1 MNDELHIIH
10 ERHEPTRRLL
20 HLLERPA
27 DIDAQVESTNAYNRH
42 HAGAAVGLIVAVL
55 ALAVLAWAMR

>member
-10 ERHEPTRRLL
+10 DVPTRRLL
-20 HLLERPA
+20 HLLERPEVV
-27 DIDAQVESTNAYNRH
+27 DSQVESTNAYNRH